1 MYGGVSPKRFASNR
15 KSKRRLALTKAE
27 FFKLQ
32 PGTFLEISWMDASNE
47 VVLLL
52 EKPSRERFCP
62 WILTSK
68 LEWRTLDS
76 HEQVE
81 RVLHQIKFP
90 KVL

>member
-1 MYGGVSPKRFASNR
+1 
-15 KSKRRLALTKAE
+15 
-27 FFKLQ
+27 
-32 PGTFLEISWMDASNE
+32 MDASNE